1 MLSLNMLPTIV
12 GQLLFVRGKASDGH
26 MKYHEMKE
34 KEVEQ
39 ALNTNVSTGLS
50 EKFSGE

>member
-1 MLSLNMLPTIV
+1 
-12 GQLLFVRGKASDGH
+12 

-39 ALNTNVSTGLS
+39 ALNTNLRTGLS
-50 EKFSGE
+50 ESSVENKKKKVRLE